1 MLNSVVVDAGAEPKE
16 PRTREA
22 EREGEESRAEG
33 REA

>member
-1 MLNSVVVDAGAEPKE
+1 MLKSVVDEAGTEPKE

-22 EREGEESRAEG
+22 EREGEESSAEG